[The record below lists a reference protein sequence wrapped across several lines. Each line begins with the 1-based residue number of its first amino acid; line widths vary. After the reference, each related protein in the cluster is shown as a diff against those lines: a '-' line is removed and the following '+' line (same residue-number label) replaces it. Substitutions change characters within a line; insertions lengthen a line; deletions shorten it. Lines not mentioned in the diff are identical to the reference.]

1 MLRKIL
7 ALTFIVMMLVSGSVF
22 AEESL
27 TIVGS
32 TTVLPVAQ
40 RAAEVYMQRHAGVN
54 ISVRGGGSGTGIATL
69 VDGACDIADASRFI
83 KDKEVKNAVA
93 NDIYPVPHRVAL
105 DGIAVVV
112 NPANPIK
119 KLSLEQ
125 IKGIYTGEITNW
137 KEVGGKNAEIVVIS
151 RDSSSGTFGAFSELA
166 LDEEK
171 VTPTAL
177 LQASNGAVAGVVS
190 ENKDAIGYVGLGYLS
205 PSLQAV
211 DVNGIECSLDTVKS
225 GAYPISRA
233 LFMFTNGWPAGIT
246 ADFINFIL
254 SDEGQ
259 EIVAEQG
266 YVRLF

>member
-1 MLRKIL
+1 MLRKIMVF
-7 ALTFIVMMLVSGSVF
+7 TFIAMMVVSGF
-22 AEESL
+22 AFAGSI

-32 TTVLPVAQ
+32 STVLPVAQ
-40 RAAEVYMQRHAGVN
+40 RAAEVYMQRNNDVD

-93 NDIYPVPHRVAL
+93 NGIYPVPHRVAL

-112 NPANPIK
+112 NPANPVDN
-119 KLSLEQ
+119 LTLEE
-125 IKGIYTGEITNW
+125 IKGIYTGKITNW
-137 KEVGGKNAEIVVIS
+137 QEVGGNNAEIVVIS
-151 RDSSSGTFGAFSELA
+151 RDSSSGTFAAFGELA

-171 VTPTAL
+171 VTPNAL

-211 DVNGIECSLDTVKS
+211 SVNGVECTIDTVKS
-225 GAYPISRA
+225 GSYAISRA
-233 LFMFTNGWPAGIT
+233 LFMFTNGWPTGTT

-254 SDEGQ
+254 SEEGQ
-259 EIVAEQG
+259 EIVGEQG